1 MNSQQAIEQLKN
13 LEKESRQAM
22 KRGELKIATKIANDA
37 KSNAPGSLPSGIY
50 VEQTETE
57 TVIIGGQE
65 IAAYVNYGTGN
76 FAKEYVASL
85 PESQQE
91 EARKF
96 FISGKGHGSPNPFFT
111 NSIFRHEQEIL
122 PAIDEEL
129 QKLAK

>member
-1 MNSQQAIEQLKN
+1 MNSQQAIEQLKA
-13 LEKESRQAM
+13 LDRDTKAAM
-22 KRGELKIATKIANDA
+22 RRGELKVANKIANEA
-37 KSNAPGSLPSGIY
+37 KSLAPGSLPSGIY
-50 VEQTETE
+50 VEQTENAT
-57 TVIIGGQE
+57 TIVGGE
-65 IAAYVNYGTGN
+65 NIAAYVNFGTGN

-122 PAIDEEL
+122 PAVEEEL